1 MKVISLAALFL
12 VSAVGLSQAANEP
25 DMFTC
30 AGIKVDADRLSCFD
44 ALAKMM
50 LARQTNL
57 PENYILQRFKK
68 PADK

>member
-1 MKVISLAALFL
+1 MIMLFVATALAL
-12 VSAVGLSQAANEP
+12 SAGSAHASGEA
-25 DMFTC
+25 DIFTC

-50 LARQTNL
+50 LARQTST

-68 PADK
+68 TADK